1 MNYNLEYTFYY
12 QYNSSELFNNI
23 FNKRK
28 QNILLN
34 NNSQYKKCD
43 NELKLVEEY
52 FVEIFCWTV
61 IPKDLLYNINE
72 ILESFINDYTLID
85 PCSGNSFHT
94 FLFHEF
100 CKKDV
105 ITIDIQKEKDAWI
118 TTIECDGLDYIK
130 NNIIDF
136 SDKVLLL
143 SWIDYDELTT
153 NLLKNFKGNII
164 LSVGNHEEGNSK
176 NYLITLEEKYD
187 LVNHF
192 ILNMPWNL
200 KEHIKIFKKKL
211 LI

>member
-1 MNYNLEYTFYY
+1 MTHRLEYTFYKDY
-12 QYNSSELFNNI
+12 SYSEIFNDI

-34 NNSQYKKCD
+34 NNNQYKNCED
-43 NELKLVEEY
+43 ENKLIEDY

-61 IPKDLLYNINE
+61 LPKDLLITINE
-72 ILESFINDYTLID
+72 LLESYINNYILID

-118 TTIECDGLDYIK
+118 KTIECDGLDYIK
-130 NNIIDF
+130 NDIIDF

-153 NLLKNFKGNII
+153 NLLKNFKGDII
-164 LSVGNHEEGNSK
+164 LSFGNYDESNSK
-176 NYLITLEEKYD
+176 NYLNELNKNYILIEHY
-187 LVNHF
+187 V
-192 ILNMPWNL
+192 LNMPWDS
-200 KEHIKIFKKKL
+200 KEHIKIFKRK
-211 LI
+211 